1 MWVLLL
7 PTGRQAG
14 RCTGPRDVRVWQSIR
29 SATEGDPMEEKH
41 TKPKGVD
48 WRGVRRRVRLWLAPV
63 SAAVYW
69 MGRTVR
75 EHVLPRL

>member
-1 MWVLLL
+1 
-7 PTGRQAG
+7 
-14 RCTGPRDVRVWQSIR
+14 
-29 SATEGDPMEEKH
+29 MEEKH